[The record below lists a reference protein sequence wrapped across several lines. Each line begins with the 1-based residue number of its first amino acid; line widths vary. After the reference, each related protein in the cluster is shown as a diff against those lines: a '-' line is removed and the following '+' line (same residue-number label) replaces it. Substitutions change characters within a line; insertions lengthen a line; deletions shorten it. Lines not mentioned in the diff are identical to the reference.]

1 MVEIQKF
8 GMVGRGYVMNV
19 RRGYIKNV
27 GRGYVIQNSHS
38 VSQSGSDE
46 GRYRAARA
54 AKKLTKNT
62 SRRDKRKSRQ
72 YTWEEKKVQV
82 TKILQGWK
90 GKWLFWKVL
99 STFIP

>member
-1 MVEIQKF
+1 
-8 GMVGRGYVMNV
+8 MVGRGYVMNV

-54 AKKLTKNT
+54 AKKKPNT
-62 SRRDKRKSRQ
+62 SLLSAVYKCSS
-72 YTWEEKKVQV
+72 
-82 TKILQGWK
+82 TKMC
-90 GKWLFWKVL
+90 
-99 STFIP
+99 TN